1 MALEKSN
8 EHQEASV
15 PIAYLNIY
23 TVPYINIDMINLY
36 VAVIQSAVTLTGGYL
51 LYQNYLSNHDTNT
64 GIVKCTFQDIFN
76 LKKKKMVGKEHQ

>member
-1 MALEKSN
+1 M
-8 EHQEASV
+8 

-36 VAVIQSAVTLTGGYL
+36 VAVIQSDVTLTGGYL
-51 LYQNYLSNHDTNT
+51 LYQNYLSNHDTIT

-76 LKKKKMVGKEHQ
+76 LKKKENGWKITPVIDINRSIHFA

>member
-36 VAVIQSAVTLTGGYL
+36 VAVIQSAVTL
-51 LYQNYLSNHDTNT
+51 
-64 GIVKCTFQDIFN
+64 
-76 LKKKKMVGKEHQ
+76 VGK